1 MPILRILLAW
11 ALVPIPVLGWIAA
24 QSFTKRIAHNYDF
37 TAELLHTYTASSFAI
52 VFVLS
57 AVTNAIIVSVR
68 ARYRPRSHRA
78 SRYVVWQSAL
88 IALAVGWLF
97 SLRVGEGW
105 TQIVENILGTLIA
118 AVSIV
123 VCVFAAKGD
132 AAARQSRRDRW
143 EARSPEAR
151 LRITRTRLLV
161 PVVAVVL
168 AVAAVVVVQNSE
180 TLHPGCVVNGNA
192 DFDGSR
198 SIYTTNCGDF
208 AIESDNS
215 APMGSTLDITTR
227 GFRFGL
233 PPQPLVVS
241 VVES

>member
-1 MPILRILLAW
+1 MPVLRILLAW
-11 ALVPIPVLGWIAA
+11 ALVPIPVLGWITA
-24 QSFTKRIAHNYDF
+24 QSFTGRIAHNYDF
-37 TAELLHTYTASSFAI
+37 TAELIHTYATSSFAVI
-52 VFVLS
+52 FFLS

-78 SRYVVWQSAL
+78 SRYLVWQSAL
-88 IALAVGWLF
+88 IVLAAGWLF
-97 SLRVGEGW
+97 TVSNNGGW
-105 TQIVENILGTLIA
+105 TQITENILGALIA

-123 VCVFAAKGD
+123 VCVFAAQRD
-132 AAARQSRRDRW
+132 ADATQARIDRW

-180 TLHPGCVVNGNA
+180 TLHPGCLVNGNA

-208 AIESDNS
+208 AIESDIS